1 MGITGL
7 LPLLSEAQRKGHVKE
22 FANKTVGV
30 DSYIWLYKG
39 AFSCAVQVG
48 LGEPTSKYVTFFMT
62 RARMLRHYGVEP
74 LFVFD
79 GGALPSKRE
88 TELERQRNRAERRQQ
103 AMRLWQQSKRK
114 AAFEMFQKCLEA
126 TPQMAK
132 AVIEQLKAENFRYLV
147 APFEADAQLAYL
159 ESQGITSASISED
172 SDLIVFGCQNII
184 FKLDQYGAA
193 TVFDRTRL
201 DRTKAVNIK
210 GWTDS
215 QIRRMCILSGC
226 DYAASAPGIG
236 LKKAYRYV
244 ARSTDINMAVTLMRA
259 DGVNVPE
266 AYEDC
271 VTRAELTFLYQR
283 VYDPRSEMLVHV
295 RPLAADAPSID
306 QMPFLGDTLDPAV
319 ARDIA
324 LCEVDPFDY
333 KPFDISHGSDSAAA
347 SEVPAAEPKKQ
358 QSRLQSTKKSAQTQA
373 ASKPAAA
380 RSGTLVS
387 FWKKSAFATIS
398 AKPTL
403 PVSSTFPKEP
413 PVVNIVVQKEDTVE
427 DDQAVRVRFRARDI
441 NSEIVST
448 DEQSKFFAKTK
459 REDTFT
465 ASAPEHVD
473 IDGDRD
479 NDDGYDERP
488 GAAQLE
494 TGPLQT
500 VPAESTR
507 ASTSSAAV
515 DRLESENTLVADVI
529 SGDSQLEPL
538 SAATTQVICDSPL
551 EELSPAEAE
560 PKKDVAALFAQF
572 THKEDIPA
580 WIVTPKYRKASKEGL
595 TSNEYSPTRHIAS
608 RSAQMHNRSSSS
620 ANTRRA
626 LTPVSQI
633 RRRISAELLPRNSPE
648 VVSTTPSPSPLKRKL
663 QSFAYT
669 ANSKFRCA
677 PQLHAHCAQDSAGA
691 NVVDEIVDCSDSEK
705 ENIVCA

>member
-132 AVIEQLKAENFRYLV
+132 VVIEQLKAEGFRYLV

-172 SDLIVFGCQNII
+172 SDLVVFGCQNII

-193 TVFDRTRL
+193 TIFDRTRIE
-201 DRTKAVNIK
+201 RTKAVNIK
-210 GWTDS
+210 GWTDA

-236 LKKAYRYV
+236 LKKAHRYV
-244 ARSTDINMAVTLMRA
+244 ARSADINMAVALMRA
-259 DGVNVPE
+259 DGVSVPE

-295 RPLAADAPSID
+295 RPLAADAPPID
-306 QMPFLGDTLDPAV
+306 QMPFLGESLDPAV

-333 KPFDISHGSDSAAA
+333 KPFDLSRSSDSAAMPA
-347 SEVPAAEPKKQ
+347 TPAKPEESEKQ
-358 QSRLQSTKKSAQTQA
+358 QPRKQSAKKLTDTRA
-373 ASKPAAA
+373 ASKPSPA

-398 AKPTL
+398 AKPIPPPATSAS
-403 PVSSTFPKEP
+403 PQASSAVDIVAHKEEP
-413 PVVNIVVQKEDTVE
+413 AEE
-427 DDQAVRVRFRARDI
+427 DQAVRVRFRARDA

-448 DEQSKFFAKTK
+448 DQQSKFFAKAK
-459 REDTFT
+459 REDTSP
-465 ASAPEHVD
+465 ASASEHVD
-473 IDGDRD
+473 VN
-479 NDDGYDERP
+479 NDDEDSEEP
-488 GAAQLE
+488 DAAQPA
-494 TGPLQT
+494 TGTLQT
-500 VPAESTR
+500 VDTQ
-507 ASTSSAAV
+507 SARPSAVV
-515 DRLESENTLVADVI
+515 DRLESENTLIAESI
-529 SGDSQLEPL
+529 SGDSQPEPV
-538 SAATTQVICDSPL
+538 SAATTQVLCDSQL
-551 EELSPAEAE
+551 EELSPAESE
-560 PKKDVAALFAQF
+560 PKKNVAALFAQF
-572 THKEDIPA
+572 THKEDIPEWMA
-580 WIVTPKYRKASKEGL
+580 TPKYPKGNFHPL
-595 TSNEYSPTRHIAS
+595 TRD
-608 RSAQMHNRSSSS
+608 R
-620 ANTRRA
+620 
-626 LTPVSQI
+626 
-633 RRRISAELLPRNSPE
+633 
-648 VVSTTPSPSPLKRKL
+648 
-663 QSFAYT
+663 
-669 ANSKFRCA
+669 
-677 PQLHAHCAQDSAGA
+677 
-691 NVVDEIVDCSDSEK
+691 
-705 ENIVCA
+705 

>member
-48 LGEPTSKYVTFFMT
+48 LGQPTTKYVTFFMT

-126 TPQMAK
+126 TPQMARM
-132 AVIEQLKAENFRYLV
+132 VIEQLKAEGFRYLV

-193 TVFDRTRL
+193 TIFDRTRIH
-201 DRTKAVNIK
+201 RTKAVNIK
-210 GWTDS
+210 GWTDA
-215 QIRRMCILSGC
+215 QIRHMCILSGC

-244 ARSTDINMAVTLMRA
+244 SRSSDIAMAVALMRA
-259 DGVNVPE
+259 DGVGVPE

-295 RPLAADAPSID
+295 RPLATNAPPLD
-306 QMPFLGDTLDPAV
+306 QMPFLGESLDSAV

-324 LCEVDPFDY
+324 LCEIDPFDH
-333 KPFDISHGSDSAAA
+333 KPFDLSSSLV
-347 SEVPAAEPKKQ
+347 STTTPAEPSNVGTSEQ
-358 QSRLQSTKKSAQTQA
+358 QQIRKQSTKSPTKTQA
-373 ASKPAAA
+373 ASKPTASRNA
-380 RSGTLVS
+380 TLVS

-398 AKPTL
+398 AKPTPTSSSVL
-403 PVSSTFPKEP
+403 PQASSNVDVIVNKEE
-413 PVVNIVVQKEDTVE
+413 VTE
-427 DDQAVRVRFRARDI
+427 DDQAVRVRFRARDT

-448 DEQSKFFAKTK
+448 DQQSKFFAKAK
-459 REDTFT
+459 CEDNSP
-465 ASAPEHVD
+465 ASAPECVHV
-473 IDGDRD
+473 IDD
-479 NDDGYDERP
+479 NEDNEVVVVQP
-488 GAAQLE
+488 EA
-494 TGPLQT
+494 TPLQNADT
-500 VPAESTR
+500 QLTKPSVVE
-507 ASTSSAAV
+507 V
-515 DRLESENTLVADVI
+515 DRLESQNTLVADLL
-529 SGDSQLEPL
+529 SSESQQEPV
-538 SAATTQVICDSPL
+538 SAATTQVLCESPT
-551 EELSPAEAE
+551 EEPSPVKTE
-560 PKKDVAALFAQF
+560 PKREVAALFAQF

-580 WIVTPKYRKASKEGL
+580 WMVTPKYRKG
-595 TSNEYSPTRHIAS
+595 NFHPPTR
-608 RSAQMHNRSSSS
+608 NR
-620 ANTRRA
+620 
-626 LTPVSQI
+626 
-633 RRRISAELLPRNSPE
+633 
-648 VVSTTPSPSPLKRKL
+648 
-663 QSFAYT
+663 
-669 ANSKFRCA
+669 
-677 PQLHAHCAQDSAGA
+677 
-691 NVVDEIVDCSDSEK
+691 
-705 ENIVCA
+705 